1 MGAFLY
7 EKSKAYDKAW
17 PQGWPNNGYSA
28 GSNRR
33 YGKICIIADS
43 FASIENYKGVF
54 ECTESLIRLRT
65 AYGIVRIEGE
75 NLSLGE
81 LRSERA
87 VINGRVKSV
96 AFEN

>member
-33 YGKICIIADS
+33 YG
-43 FASIENYKGVF
+43 KGVF

>member
-1 MGAFLY
+1 MIRLGHRVGQIMDIPLEAIG
-7 EKSKAYDKAW
+7 DTV
-17 PQGWPNNGYSA
+17 
-28 GSNRR
+28 
-33 YGKICIIADS
+33 KICIIADS
-43 FASIENYKGVF
+43 FASIEHYKGVF
-54 ECTESLIRLRT
+54 ESLIRLRT

>member
-1 MGAFLY
+1 M
-7 EKSKAYDKAW
+7 KKA
-17 PQGWPNNGYSA
+17 
-28 GSNRR
+28 RR
-33 YGKICIIADS
+33 MIRLGHRVGQIMDIPLEAIGDTVKICIIADS

-65 AYGIVRIEGE
+65 AYGIVRSE

>member
-1 MGAFLY
+1 M
-7 EKSKAYDKAW
+7 KKA
-17 PQGWPNNGYSA
+17 
-28 GSNRR
+28 RR
-33 YGKICIIADS
+33 MIRLGHRVGQIMDIPLEAIGDTVKICIIADS

-54 ECTESLIRLRT
+54 ECMESLIRLRT

>member
-1 MGAFLY
+1 M
-7 EKSKAYDKAW
+7 KKA
-17 PQGWPNNGYSA
+17 
-28 GSNRR
+28 RR
-33 YGKICIIADS
+33 IIRLGHRVGQIMDIPLEAIGDTVKICIIADS

-54 ECTESLIRLRT
+54 EYTESLIRLRT

-87 VINGRVKSV
+87 VINGSVKSV

>member
-1 MGAFLY
+1 M
-7 EKSKAYDKAW
+7 KKARGMIRLGHGVRQLMDIPLEAI
-17 PQGWPNNGYSA
+17 GDTV
-28 GSNRR
+28 
-33 YGKICIIADS
+33 KICIIADS

-54 ECTESLIRLRT
+54 ECTKSLIRLRT

>member
-7 EKSKAYDKAW
+7 EKTKAYDKAW
-17 PQGWPNNGYSA
+17 PQGCDTV
-28 GSNRR
+28 
-33 YGKICIIADS
+33 KICIIADS

>member
-1 MGAFLY
+1 MHG
-7 EKSKAYDKAW
+7 
-17 PQGWPNNGYSA
+17 
-28 GSNRR
+28 
-33 YGKICIIADS
+33 I
-43 FASIENYKGVF
+43 
-54 ECTESLIRLRT
+54 THT
-65 AYGIVRIEGE
+65 AAHGIVRIEGE